1 MSREPTYK
9 VSALLQG
16 TVLDHLR
23 AGSALRALRV
33 LRLPPDTTVM
43 VGVNL
48 PSKRQQRKDL
58 VKIEGYELT
67 QEEAAKV
74 ALLSPD
80 ATLSIIREYEIV
92 EKTELTLPVTFRG
105 LIRCVNPSCIVHDE
119 RVPGLFQVEGRDPV
133 SVRCEYCETSFAE
146 EFFEFL

>member
-74 ALLSPD
+74 ALISPD
-80 ATLSIIREYEIV
+80 ATLSIIREYDV
-92 EKTELTLPVTFRG
+92 VQKTELTLPVTFRG

-133 SVRCEYCETSFAE
+133 SVHCEYCETSFAE
-146 EFFEFL
+146 EYFEFL